1 MFDKEI
7 ICGVDESGRGP
18 LAGPV
23 FAAAV
28 VLSTKGV
35 IRGLADSKQLKPSIR
50 ESLFKEICDKAEDF
64 SIESVEV
71 EEIDRINILQ
81 ASLEAMKRAI
91 LKIKAHHTLVLVD
104 GQYCPNISI
113 KAKSVVKG
121 DVKVSEISAAS
132 ILAKVARDRYMIE
145 LDSRFPKY
153 GFAQNK
159 GYPTRKHMAVL
170 NTIGPCRAHRVSF
183 APVRLAKK
191 QDFS

>member
-28 VLSTKGV
+28 VLSTKGL
-35 IRGLADSKQLKPSIR
+35 IKGLSDSKQLKPSIR
-50 ESLFKEICDKAEDF
+50 ESLFKEICDTAEDF

-91 LKIKAHHTLVLVD
+91 LKIKAYHTLVLVD
-104 GQYCPNISI
+104 GQYCPSI
-113 KAKSVVKG
+113 RTKVKSVVKG
-121 DVKVSEISAAS
+121 DIKVAAISAAS
-132 ILAKVARDRYMIE
+132 ILAKVARDRYMIK
-145 LDSRFPKY
+145 LDRSFPKY
-153 GFAQNK
+153 GFAENK
-159 GYPTRKHMAVL
+159 GYPTRKHIAVL
-170 NTIGPCRAHRVSF
+170 NTIGPCRAHRFSF
-183 APVRLAKK
+183 APVRLAKTRN
-191 QDFS
+191 FS